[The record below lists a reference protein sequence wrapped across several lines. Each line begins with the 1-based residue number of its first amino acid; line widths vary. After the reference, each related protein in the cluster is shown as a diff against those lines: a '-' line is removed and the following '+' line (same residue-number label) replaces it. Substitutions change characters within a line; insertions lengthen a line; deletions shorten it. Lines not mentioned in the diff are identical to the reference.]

1 MKIQDLSKNLLT
13 KALWDILKLGLGILF
28 VASSTMF
35 TSTLLADTIQSL
47 EEYRYYLMTIITS
60 IGLLLFILIYQKF
73 NKNKPAFPNL
83 EFDYRVVEKELS
95 IDFSDRNTMLYK
107 KRNFLRAL
115 RKNLNAYHD
124 KYHWT
129 GSGTVNISS
138 TIRGQKF
145 QKTRKKNIFQ
155 HYEILFQHS
164 LKKGD
169 TVETELL
176 WDLSDT
182 DMKMVP
188 FISATIEEPT
198 DLLIMTVAFHDNM
211 NIDEIICEVSSS
223 IGESKPFD
231 VEKRKLDRSGKAT
244 WRIRNPTLLF
254 HYEMSWLF

>member
-13 KALWDILKLGLGILF
+13 KALWDIVKLGLGILF
-28 VASSTMF
+28 VASSTLF
-35 TSTLLADTIQSL
+35 TSTLLADTIESL
-47 EEYRYYLMTIITS
+47 EEYRYYLMIIITS
-60 IGLLLFILIYQKF
+60 LGMILFILIYQKF

-83 EFDYRVVEKELS
+83 EFDYRVVEKEVS
-95 IDFSDRNTMLYK
+95 IEFSDRNTILYK

-115 RKNLNAYHD
+115 KKNLNAYHD

-129 GSGTVNISS
+129 GSGKVNISS
-138 TIRGQKF
+138 TIKGQKF

-198 DLLIMTVAFHDNM
+198 DLLIMTVTSLDNM

-244 WRIRNPTLLF
+244 WRIRNPKLLF